1 MKEYA
6 KLLNSNV
13 LKEITSK
20 QNKLLELFNLLN
32 NGSNTK
38 IAKKANATNEKT
50 STNVKKITNKKRDES
65 KNVLS
70 EDMRYIEDKLFEN
83 TATVKFLVVL

>member
-38 IAKKANATNEKT
+38 IAEKANATNEKT
-50 STNVKKITNKKRDES
+50 STNAKKITNKKRDES

-70 EDMRYIEDKLFEN
+70 EYMRYIDDKLFEN
-83 TATVKFLVVL
+83 TAAVKFLVVL